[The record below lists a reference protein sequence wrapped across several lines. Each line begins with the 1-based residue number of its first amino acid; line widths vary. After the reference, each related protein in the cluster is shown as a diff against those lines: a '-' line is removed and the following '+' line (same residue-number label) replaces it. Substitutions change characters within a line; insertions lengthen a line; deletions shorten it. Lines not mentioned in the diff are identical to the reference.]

1 MTERQLRLIKF
12 EKNRTQPLSQSRP
25 PALLTAAEEAEAAYF
40 RQLVEERAARQM
52 MLQRIMA
59 ELSDLDEISP
69 AA

>member
-1 MTERQLRLIKF
+1 MAERQLRLIKF
-12 EKNRTQPLSQSRP
+12 DRNGTQPLRQSQP
-25 PALLTAAEEAEAAYF
+25 PAPLSEAEEAEAAYF

-59 ELSDLDEISP
+59 ELSELDEISP